1 MTVDN
6 KPNWMRVVLPL
17 VAVLIG
23 TLLTALAF
31 LLATFAAGACR
42 CSRPIV
48 VAFPYATILWSTT
61 NRESLGGALMAFQ
74 FPVYALLVAIAKS
87 RRLRVRYALILLS
100 IHIAAAV
107 VGLWFYKP

>member
-1 MTVDN
+1 
-6 KPNWMRVVLPL
+6 MRVVLPL

-23 TLLTALAF
+23 TLLTALVF
-31 LLATFAAGACR
+31 LLATFASSACN

-87 RRLRVRYALILLS
+87 RTARVRYALVLVA
-100 IHIAAAV
+100 IHIVVVA
-107 VGLWFYKP
+107 VGLWLYKP

>member
-1 MTVDN
+1 
-6 KPNWMRVVLPL
+6 MRVVLPL

-31 LLATFAAGACR
+31 LLATFATGACN

-74 FPVYALLVAIAKS
+74 FPVYALLVAIAKNKS
-87 RRLRVRYALILLS
+87 LRLRYSLVLVA
-100 IHIAAAV
+100 IHISAV
-107 VGLWFYKP
+107 VIGLWVYKT